1 MEKTVG
7 IDLGTTYTVVAILE
21 EGRPKVIPNAE
32 GQHLTPS
39 VVAFAMDGS
48 VLVGEAARIQAAANA
63 QRTIASIKRH
73 MGSNFRLSVD
83 KRRYSP
89 QEISSFILQKVKA
102 DAEAYLGQPV
112 PRAVITVPAYFNDLQ
127 RQATREA
134 GGLAG
139 LDVIRIIN
147 EPTAAAL
154 AYGLEREDAHTVMI
168 WDLGGGTFDV
178 SILDLGEGIFQ
189 VRAVA
194 GDSWL
199 GGDDID
205 QRVMDYLSKEYM
217 RITGLNLPTDPEAT
231 QLLKEAAEKAKRE
244 LSYSQA
250 APVQLPPMPRPG
262 FPSLEIKL
270 TRGEIEGLLP
280 DLLQRMTQCT
290 QQALCDAELSP
301 QEIHRVILVGGATR
315 MPAVRRLVRSIMG
328 KEPYRYI
335 DPDEAVA
342 MGAAIHAAML
352 AGEVQKVVLLDVLP
366 LSLGLETQGGLTAR
380 IIPRNTPLPASEA
393 HIFTTASDDQTSMDI
408 HILQGERELA
418 QDNISLGEFRLEGIP
433 PAPKGVLKVEVAF
446 HADVDGIV
454 HISAT
459 ELMSEH
465 NVTVKLASTK
475 LLDHQEIDH
484 LALEALQNAHQDGEI
499 RQRIEATIEAE
510 NLLSAAE
517 TALKQNNGHLS
528 ALETQQ
534 VRQVSSQI
542 EKLLVEGSAQEIK
555 AATKSLRQLL
565 EGLHSERLSLTTHS

>member
-262 FPSLEIKL
+262 FPIRVLKKGSAEGQSPEACPERSRRA
-270 TRGEIEGLLP
+270 RGLGMSPRYNFTPFLARACPERSRREGG
-280 DLLQRMTQCT
+280 RGW
-290 QQALCDAELSP
+290 SS
-301 QEIHRVILVGGATR
+301 RLVGIHH
-315 MPAVRRLVRSIMG
+315 PAN
-328 KEPYRYI
+328 
-335 DPDEAVA
+335 
-342 MGAAIHAAML
+342 
-352 AGEVQKVVLLDVLP
+352 LP
-366 LSLGLETQGGLTAR
+366 
-380 IIPRNTPLPASEA
+380 
-393 HIFTTASDDQTSMDI
+393 
-408 HILQGERELA
+408 
-418 QDNISLGEFRLEGIP
+418 
-433 PAPKGVLKVEVAF
+433 K
-446 HADVDGIV
+446 AD
-454 HISAT
+454 SCA
-459 ELMSEH
+459 
-465 NVTVKLASTK
+465 K
-475 LLDHQEIDH
+475 
-484 LALEALQNAHQDGEI
+484 
-499 RQRIEATIEAE
+499 
-510 NLLSAAE
+510 
-517 TALKQNNGHLS
+517 
-528 ALETQQ
+528 
-534 VRQVSSQI
+534 
-542 EKLLVEGSAQEIK
+542 
-555 AATKSLRQLL
+555 
-565 EGLHSERLSLTTHS
+565 